1 MKTETRMIQKGDA
14 KEALIHLPASKS
26 QVHRALITAAL
37 TEGTTVIRNVTYG
50 NDIRATIRL
59 LRHFGAEILD
69 ETDRIIVKGV
79 SRPVFDYQELECG
92 ESASTLRFL
101 IPLAALSGDDAVFVC
116 EGRLHERPQTVYE
129 KLFEEKGLRFEQEGN
144 RICVRGPLQ
153 GGIYEVRGDVS
164 SQFISG
170 LLFALPLCEEDSE
183 IRILPPFESAPY
195 ADMTLR
201 FLQKSG
207 IDAER
212 DGLIIRIKGSQKY
225 HAADF
230 EAEGDESQAAFA
242 AMIPFVSDIPVTISG
257 MPHHDGQA
265 DHALTGILRN
275 MGADIQRTEDGYRM
289 EPSSL
294 HGITASLADCPD
306 LGPALFA
313 LASLAEGTSVF
324 TDGRRL
330 RIKECDRIAAMEE
343 EMRKLG
349 CVIDSTT
356 DTVTVTG
363 RTEIRGGAV
372 LSSHRDHRVT
382 MALSMLALAGEIPSV
397 IEGSEAV
404 DKSWPDFYHV
414 MTKAKVMK
422 EAAE

>member
-1 MKTETRMIQKGDA
+1 
-14 KEALIHLPASKS
+14 
-26 QVHRALITAAL
+26 
-37 TEGTTVIRNVTYG
+37 
-50 NDIRATIRL
+50 
-59 LRHFGAEILD
+59 
-69 ETDRIIVKGV
+69 
-79 SRPVFDYQELECG
+79 
-92 ESASTLRFL
+92 
-101 IPLAALSGDDAVFVC
+101 
-116 EGRLHERPQTVYE
+116 
-129 KLFEEKGLRFEQEGN
+129 
-144 RICVRGPLQ
+144 
-153 GGIYEVRGDVS
+153 
-164 SQFISG
+164 
-170 LLFALPLCEEDSE
+170 
-183 IRILPPFESAPY
+183 
-195 ADMTLR
+195 
-201 FLQKSG
+201 
-207 IDAER
+207 
-212 DGLIIRIKGSQKY
+212 
-225 HAADF
+225 
-230 EAEGDESQAAFA
+230 
-242 AMIPFVSDIPVTISG
+242 
-257 MPHHDGQA
+257 
-265 DHALTGILRN
+265 
-275 MGADIQRTEDGYRM
+275 M

-349 CVIDSTT
+349 CVIDSTE

-372 LSSHRDHRVT
+372 LSSHHDHRVT

-414 MTKAKVMK
+414 MMKAKVMK